1 MFYSLSLRFSRT
13 YIYIVCCYFLS
24 LFLKNV
30 RSEYLYESDS
40 YKKSFVFIKRK
51 WQICLACI
59 AKSYTFAT
67 AFQETESGE
76 IEMLKQNCGR

>member
-1 MFYSLSLRFSRT
+1 VCVVIFSLFP
-13 YIYIVCCYFLS
+13 
-24 LFLKNV
+24 FLKNV
-30 RSEYLYESDS
+30 RSKYLYEPDS